1 MPDSTHVV
9 CPNCAGT
16 VRVPSARMRDDPK
29 CPRCQTPLF
38 SGRPVE
44 LTEQNFDRH
53 LLKNEV
59 PIVVDFWAPWCAPCR
74 AMAPAFEQTAAR
86 FEPSARFAKLN
97 TDEAQ
102 AIAARY
108 AIRSIPTMIVFKGG
122 QEVARQ
128 AGALDSRSLG
138 DWVSRSL
145 G

>member
-1 MPDSTHVV
+1 
-9 CPNCAGT
+9 
-16 VRVPSARMRDDPK
+16 MRDDPK